1 MIDQATASDF
11 YVLLP
16 GVPWDT
22 YVAVTDALAR
32 YHLRHTYDRGLL
44 EIRRELV
51 GVSWEDYQSLLR
63 ALGDYSLPHHYD
75 DGTLVMMS
83 PLKIHDWIKSLLARM
98 IEAMTLSMRIPI
110 QTIGTTTITSGRSL
124 RGLQPDEA
132 YYIQSEPR
140 VRGSSVFTP
149 DVDPPPDL
157 ALEVDVTKQSQ
168 QKLKVYAALRIP
180 EVWLHDGI
188 RLQFLRLTRGRYKPT
203 KRSIAFPW
211 LEPSDLQMFLDRR
224 GGKNETDLLLDFVR
238 WARRRRKAFEGKS
251 N

>member
-1 MIDQATASDF
+1 MIQQATTDDF

-16 GVPWDT
+16 GVSWET

-51 GVSWEDYQSLLR
+51 GVSWEDYQALLA
-63 ALGDYSLPHHYD
+63 ALGDYSLPHFYD

-83 PLKIHDWIKSLLARM
+83 PLKIHDWIKSLVARM
-98 IEAMTLSMRIPI
+98 IEAMTLSMRIPV

-132 YYIQSEPR
+132 YYIQSEIR
-140 VRGSSVFTP
+140 VRGSDVFTP

-157 ALEVDVTKQSQ
+157 ALEIDVTRQSER
-168 QKLKVYAALRIP
+168 KLKVYAALRIP
-180 EVWLHDGI
+180 EVWQHDGT
-188 RLQFLRLTRGRYKPT
+188 RLQFLRLVKGKYKLI

-224 GGKNETDLLLDFVR
+224 GSKNETDLLLDFVR
-238 WARRRRKAFEGKS
+238 WARKRRRLYEGRI
-251 N
+251 